1 MEVVA
6 IIVAVIVALNL
17 SVIVSLAASSRR
29 KKAEPCQWCGY
40 SSEMHASDGTCPIPV
55 DTRAVVLTG
64 RTWRR

>member
-17 SVIVSLAASSRR
+17 AVVVCLAAAGRR

-40 SSEMHASDGTCPIPV
+40 SSEMHANDGTCPIPV
-55 DTRAVVLTG
+55 ETRTVVLTG
-64 RTWRR
+64 RAWRR